1 MTLKNNV
8 EIQTFYITH
17 YLNTEYWSLHASNRL
32 QTQERPVDIYRNVTI
47 KITLI
52 HTHKHTHTHRHMY
65 ILLGLR
71 KKKNYVTLLYI
82 LVTSSLL
89 PSLSYNQIIF
99 CLHPDHQIPQYGH
112 LLKSLTLKGWY
123 SASQDG
129 GMNFQTKH
137 YKYFLY
143 SITFHWGIFFHLTSK
158 TRKTQ

>member
-1 MTLKNNV
+1 MWKYKYVYHSPSQYWILIVIGIKRTPNPGKASGHTSQREHKN
-8 EIQTFYITH
+8 
-17 YLNTEYWSLHASNRL
+17 
-32 QTQERPVDIYRNVTI
+32 DI
-47 KITLI
+47 
-52 HTHKHTHTHRHMY
+52 HTHTHTYLY

-71 KKKNYVTLLYI
+71 KKKNYVTLRYI

-99 CLHPDHQIPQYGH
+99 CLHLDHQIPQYGH
-112 LLKSLTLKGWY
+112 LLKSLTLEGWY

-143 SITFHWGIFFHLTSK
+143 SITFHWGIFFT
-158 TRKTQ
+158 